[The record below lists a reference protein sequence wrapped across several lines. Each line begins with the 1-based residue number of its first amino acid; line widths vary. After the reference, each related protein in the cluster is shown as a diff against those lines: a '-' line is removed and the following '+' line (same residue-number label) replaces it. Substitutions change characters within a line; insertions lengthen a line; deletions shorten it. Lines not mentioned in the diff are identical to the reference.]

1 AFEREKAHARRE
13 ALAAERVRLMSD
25 LHDGIAGQ
33 LMSIVALGEQD
44 ESPGGDA
51 TIRSEIARACH
62 RALTDLRLVVDS
74 MEDVGDDLGMMLVA
88 FRDRV
93 EPQLRRSGIHLD
105 WQVRNLPELP
115 GLSPTTTL
123 AIFRVLQ
130 EAVNNAVRHSG
141 SDVVEVASSESP
153 LPGHGVRL
161 VVREHGSGGAVV
173 RRGHHGMDNMQRRA
187 ATLGATIG
195 VESDA
200 GGTRVILDLP
210 RSVVRAG

>member
-1 AFEREKAHARRE
+1 LLENFNKRLHRDVAAARSKLQEAFEREKAHARRE

-44 ESPGGDA
+44 PTPGGDA
-51 TIRSEIARACH
+51 TIRAEITRACH

-93 EPQLRRSGIHLD
+93 EPQLRRSGIRLA

-141 SDVVEVASSESP
+141 SDVIEVVSSESP

-161 VVREHGSGGAVV
+161 KVRDHGRGGAVT
-173 RRGHHGMDNMQRRA
+173 RRGHHGMDNMQRQIGRA
-187 ATLGATIG
+187 H
-195 VESDA
+195 V
-200 GGTRVILDLP
+200 
-210 RSVVRAG
+210 

>member
-1 AFEREKAHARRE
+1 
-13 ALAAERVRLMSD
+13 MSD

-33 LMSIVALGEQD
+33 LMSIVALSEQD
-44 ESPGGDA
+44 TGPKA
-51 TIRSEIARACH
+51 TEITHACH

-93 EPQLRRSGIHLD
+93 EPQLRRSGIRLD
-105 WQVRNLPELP
+105 WQVRDLPDLP
-115 GLSPTTTL
+115 GLSPATTL

-141 SDVVEVASSESP
+141 SPVIEVASSQSP

-161 VVREHGSGGAVV
+161 VVRDHGNGGAVL

-187 ATLGATIG
+187 GGLGAILE

-200 GGTRVILDLP
+200 SGTRVVLDLP
-210 RSVVRAG
+210 STVLRA